1 MSAKCPIAAIA
12 PDNPP
17 MAAGDP
23 TRAHVGVE
31 LTARQFS
38 ELKTWARRSDTDLSS
53 AVARMIDH
61 SLRTLAPRQGRA
73 LSEEPS

>member
-1 MSAKCPIAAIA
+1 MSAAYPVAAIA
-12 PDNPP
+12 RDVGQLAPD
-17 MAAGDP
+17 DP

-53 AVARMIDH
+53 AVAKMIDH
-61 SLRTLAPRQGRA
+61 SLHTLAPRRA
-73 LSEEPS
+73 RTST